1 LFGPAK
7 TYYYNGKEF
16 RVVMIKG
23 KVAIVTGASSGI
35 GYATAMALSKA
46 GARVA
51 AGARRTDKLESLK
64 NDIEKSGGEVF
75 IQKLDV
81 TKKVD
86 CDSFVDAVA
95 KKWGTV
101 DILVNN
107 AGLMPLSFFK
117 SFKVDEWDQ
126 MIDVNIKGVLYCT
139 AAAIPHMLS
148 KKSGHIVN
156 ISSVA
161 GRIVFPAGSVYCATK
176 HAVTALS
183 EGLRQEFSQRANIR
197 VTCIEPGVV
206 LTELTNTITD
216 KGLEKFVEATKQMEA
231 LHAGDIANAIL
242 FAVDSPAHMNV
253 NEILVRPTSQ
263 ER

>member
-1 LFGPAK
+1 
-7 TYYYNGKEF
+7 
-16 RVVMIKG
+16 MIKD

-35 GYATAMALSKA
+35 GYATCLALSKA

-51 AGARRTDKLESLK
+51 AGARRTDMLESLEKEIAK
-64 NDIEKSGGEVF
+64 NGGEIL

-81 TKKVD
+81 TKKAE
-86 CDSFVDAVA
+86 CDSFVDAAA
-95 KKWGTV
+95 KKWGMV

-117 SFKVDEWDQ
+117 SLKVDEWDR

-139 AAAIPHMLS
+139 AAAIPHMLA
-148 KKSGHIVN
+148 KKRGHIVN

-161 GRIVFPAGSVYCATK
+161 GRVVFPAGSVYCATK

-183 EGLRQEFSQRANIR
+183 EGLRQEFSTRSNIR

-206 LTELTNTITD
+206 ATELTNTITD
-216 KGLEKFVEATKQMEA
+216 KSLEKFVEATKQMEA
-231 LHAGDIANAIL
+231 LHAEDIANAIL
-242 FAVDSPAHMNV
+242 FAVESPSHMNV
-253 NEILVRPTSQ
+253 NEILVRPTTQ

>member
-1 LFGPAK
+1 
-7 TYYYNGKEF
+7 
-16 RVVMIKG
+16 MIKG

-35 GYATAMALSKA
+35 GYATCLALSKA

-51 AGARRTDKLESLK
+51 AGARRTDKLESLEKEIAK
-64 NDIEKSGGEVF
+64 NGGEIL

-81 TKKVD
+81 TKKAE
-86 CDSFVDAVA
+86 CDSFVDAAA
-95 KKWGTV
+95 KKWGMV

-117 SFKVDEWDQ
+117 SLKVDEWDR

-139 AAAIPHMLS
+139 AAAIPHMLA

-161 GRIVFPAGSVYCATK
+161 GRVVFPAGSVYCATK

-183 EGLRQEFSQRANIR
+183 EGLRQEFSTRSNIR

-206 LTELTNTITD
+206 ATELTNTITD
-216 KGLEKFVEATKQMEA
+216 KSLEKFVEATKQMEA
-231 LHAGDIANAIL
+231 LYAEDIANAIL
-242 FAVDSPAHMNV
+242 FAVESPSHMNV
-253 NEILVRPTSQ
+253 NEILVRPTTQ

>member
-1 LFGPAK
+1 
-7 TYYYNGKEF
+7 
-16 RVVMIKG
+16 MIKG

-35 GYATAMALSKA
+35 GYATCLALSKA

-51 AGARRTDKLESLK
+51 AGARRTDRLESLEKEIAK
-64 NDIEKSGGEVF
+64 NGGEIL

-81 TKKVD
+81 TKKPE
-86 CDSFVDAVA
+86 CDSFVDAAA
-95 KKWGTV
+95 KKWGMV

-117 SFKVDEWDQ
+117 SLKVDEWDR

-139 AAAIPHMLS
+139 AAAIPHMLA

-161 GRIVFPAGSVYCATK
+161 GRVVFPAGSVYCATK
-176 HAVTALS
+176 YAVTALS
-183 EGLRQEFSQRANIR
+183 EGLRQEFSTRSNIR

-206 LTELTNTITD
+206 ATELTNTITD
-216 KGLEKFVEATKQMEA
+216 KSLEKFVEATKQMEA
-231 LHAGDIANAIL
+231 LHAEDIANAIL
-242 FAVDSPAHMNV
+242 FAVESPSHMNV
-253 NEILVRPTSQ
+253 NEILVRPTTQ